1 MIMAMARC
9 SNQLYNTLMVSRRVI
24 IGYRFALGAAVIM
37 ALVAQVHSLQLR
49 PSFSLVN
56 FFSFFTVLSNVMAAA
71 VFLLGSIWMVLNRK
85 NVAAAGYD
93 LLRGAITV
101 YMVVTGMVYLTL
113 LSGNEVALQ
122 TTLPWVNAI
131 LHYIMPVAVLADWLL
146 VPPRTRLAATQIW
159 VWLLFPAVYLVYSL
173 VRGPMAQWYPY
184 PFLDPGVVDGY
195 GGVTAYAAGILVA
208 ILLTSLGILV
218 AGNFARTKR

>member
-159 VWLLFPAVYLVYSL
+159 VWLLFLAVYLVYSL

>member
-1 MIMAMARC
+1 MARC